1 MQSGRD
7 AFVMHHWDTG
17 KNKADNIL
25 INGRGLDFS
34 GSASATSSRLPPAV
48 FEVEEGKRHRFRVAS
63 PGFTLCP
70 IQARKKT
77 LILAVVNSVKI
88 LLFEKSMVI
97 INIEKE
103 AQKSPTYNARG
114 SSSSRN
120 NNDEKNRRKFASLAI

>member
-70 IQARKKT
+70 IQARKKP
-77 LILAVVNSVKI
+77 LILAVVNI
-88 LLFEKSMVI
+88 
-97 INIEKE
+97 
-103 AQKSPTYNARG
+103 P
-114 SSSSRN
+114 
-120 NNDEKNRRKFASLAI
+120 

>member
-70 IQARKKT
+70 IQARKKHQF
-77 LILAVVNSVKI
+77 LPL
-88 LLFEKSMVI
+88 
-97 INIEKE
+97 
-103 AQKSPTYNARG
+103 
-114 SSSSRN
+114 
-120 NNDEKNRRKFASLAI
+120 